1 MEKNIRLILCQFQK
15 NLFRKKMAILK
26 KHSFHG
32 QTLVFLPPGKPG
44 LYIQRL
50 QFFFFEY
57 YELGIKGKHLCQRL
71 FLMKTLL
78 KTLLMKTLF
87 K

>member
-1 MEKNIRLILCQFQK
+1 
-15 NLFRKKMAILK
+15 MAILK

-78 KTLLMKTLF
+78 KTFIKMRLQHRCFPLSFARFLWTHIS
-87 K
+87 

>member
-1 MEKNIRLILCQFQK
+1 MEKNIGLILCQFQK
-15 NLFRKKMAILK
+15 NIFHEKIVILK

-32 QTLVFLPPGKPG
+32 RTLVSWSKPG